1 MMKENTTESFCE
13 MVGEVNRCVDMFQ
26 SEEVTFDPFAQSK
39 VFDINVT
46 SAGCWFLGITHCG
59 TAVVVLVCYGCS
71 FLGNVQIPEDTADE
85 E

>member
-1 MMKENTTESFCE
+1 MKENTTESFCE
-13 MVGEVNRCVDMFQ
+13 LIGEVNRRVNTFQ
-26 SEEVTFDPFAQSK
+26 SEEVTFDPFAQSE
-39 VFDINVT
+39 VLDIDVT
-46 SAGCWFLGITHCG
+46 SAGSWFLGITHCG

>member
-1 MMKENTTESFCE
+1 MKENTTESFCE
-13 MVGEVNRCVDMFQ
+13 MVGEVNRCVDTFQ

-39 VFDINVT
+39 VFDIDVT
-46 SAGCWFLGITHCG
+46 RARCWFLGITHCG